1 MDQFNLKQLRE
12 KRQLTQ
18 SELADKAGVSRSIV
32 VGLETGF
39 YSETSTATL
48 KKLAAALNVNLKD
61 LFF

>member
-1 MDQFNLKQLRE
+1 MQQFNLKQLRE
-12 KRQLTQ
+12 KRKLTQ
-18 SELADKAGVSRSIV
+18 SELAAKAGVSRSLV

-48 KKLAAALNVNLKD
+48 KKLADALDVKLKD